1 MNLLFGGGSLKL
13 KTDEFPNGE
22 PSGLRVSDFFG
33 FVVTNPIPTTEPPPN
48 NVSGLLFSKN
58 PYYFKSNF
66 NIRRLNVPSIN
77 FKNVSLYGANLD
89 YNLPRV
95 NRILSL
101 KQDFIIITATE
112 PILPPEPGPNRVSY
126 ISFSKVS
133 AFGIKVQNDLKK
145 ITRNLKFKDSSA
157 NFKKTLGTVKVF
169 GSSNFVPIEMKI
181 WNGSEWETT
190 NFKVWNGNS
199 WV

>member
-13 KTDEFPNGE
+13 KTDEFQNGE

-33 FVVTNPIPTTEPPPN
+33 FVVTNPIPTPEPPPN

-58 PYYFKSNF
+58 PYYFKLNF
-66 NIRRLNVPSIN
+66 NIGRLNVPSIN
-77 FKNVSLYGANLD
+77 FKNVSLYGINLEFELQQL
-89 YNLPRV
+89 Y
-95 NRILSL
+95 RILSL
-101 KQDFIIITATE
+101 KQDFIIITATN
-112 PILPPEPGPNRVSY
+112 PILPPEPGPNNVSY
-126 ISFSKVS
+126 ISFSKVP
-133 AFGIKVQNDLKK
+133 AFGIKIQNDLKK
-145 ITRNLKFKDSSA
+145 ITRNLKFKDRPA

-181 WNGSEWETT
+181 WTGREWQPAG
-190 NFKVWNGNS
+190 FKVWNGNS